1 MNDPPNIDQDQPEP
15 APSEADKTAYR
26 NEQTYAALS
35 ATVEQH
41 SAEIDA
47 LQVQTLI
54 LMFAL
59 GAIGGL
65 LFVMH
70 REVRALAVPD

>member
-1 MNDPPNIDQDQPEP
+1 MNEPDTEQDQPAPE
-15 APSEADKTAYR
+15 PSEAEKAAYR
-26 NEQTYAALS
+26 HEQTYAALR

-59 GAIGGL
+59 GALAGL
-65 LFVMH
+65 AFVMH
-70 REVRALAVPD
+70 REVRALALAD